1 MSETYVECLVKHKSS
16 IIGVIVKWI
25 LILATAFFGF
35 MGILGAT
42 IPFIIAVVTGILAY
56 IVNLRSDLEY
66 EYLYLDREITID
78 KIMSKSKR
86 KRVGTYEV
94 SRMEI
99 FAPYISHRLDAYKG
113 RKVEEKDCSIGVV
126 QKPDRRYVMYYEGG
140 QRVVLS
146 PSAEMVNTLK
156 NVAPRKVFTD

>member
-1 MSETYVECLVKHKSS
+1 MNETYVECLVSKRQSPIAKALKVFLLVFA
-16 IIGVIVKWI
+16 GLMFFLGFGFPLFWI
-25 LILATAFFGF
+25 PAILA
-35 MGILGAT
+35 LVGAYFLKMST
-42 IPFIIAVVTGILAY
+42 EV
-56 IVNLRSDLEY
+56 EY
-66 EYLYLDREITID
+66 EYLYIDREITID

-86 KRVGTYEV
+86 KRVGAYEV

-113 RKVEEKDCSIGVV
+113 RKVEEKDCSIGVA